1 MAKAGW
7 LDNCQSSRL
16 PSRHFATHNNVFQGH
31 RYIRISPLS
40 RFAKHCPIGEVMS
53 TATETVTT
61 AQVAESLCLVEGSQQ
76 LPGKVD
82 SSDRVRQTFT
92 LLEAKFVLQN
102 DVSLVYPLT
111 EEIQQLVARI
121 YGEYDESYRF
131 QLAISIEESVTNAM
145 IHGNLEISSES
156 RLSCDSLYYEVV
168 SERMSQ
174 PPYCDRRA
182 HVEAKLSRDQLI
194 LVVRDQGPGFDID
207 AVPDPTAA
215 ENLEKPCGRG
225 LALMRSFMDAVVHNE
240 IGNMVTMIKRP
251 PKQSD
256 R

>member
-1 MAKAGW
+1 M
-7 LDNCQSSRL
+7 
-16 PSRHFATHNNVFQGH
+16 F
-31 RYIRISPLS
+31 
-40 RFAKHCPIGEVMS
+40 
-53 TATETVTT
+53 TATEPLTTV
-61 AQVAESLCLVEGSQQ
+61 QLVESSCFVEGSQD
-76 LPGKVD
+76 LPGTAD
-82 SSDRVRQTFT
+82 PSDRVRQAFT

-121 YGEYDESYRF
+121 YGEYEESYRF
-131 QLAISIEESVTNAM
+131 QLAISLEESITNAM

-156 RLSCDSLYYEVV
+156 RLSCDSLYYDLVA
-168 SERMSQ
+168 ERKNQ
-174 PPYCDRRA
+174 QPYCDRRA
-182 HVEAKLSRDQLI
+182 HVDLTLGRDQLI
-194 LVVRDQGPGFDID
+194 LVVRDQGPGFDVD
-207 AVPDPTAA
+207 AVPDPTAT

-251 PKQSD
+251 PKQTT

>member
-1 MAKAGW
+1 
-7 LDNCQSSRL
+7 
-16 PSRHFATHNNVFQGH
+16 
-31 RYIRISPLS
+31 
-40 RFAKHCPIGEVMS
+40 MS
-53 TATETVTT
+53 TATESVTT
-61 AQVAESLCLVEGSQQ
+61 VQMAESSYLAEGSQD
-76 LPGKVD
+76 LPGTVD
-82 SSDRVRQTFT
+82 PSDRVRQSFT
-92 LLEAKFVLQN
+92 SLEAKFKLRN

-156 RLSCDSLYYEVV
+156 RLSCDSLYYELV
-168 SERMSQ
+168 SERMNQ

-182 HVEAKLSRDQLI
+182 HVEVTLGRDQLI
-194 LVVRDQGPGFDID
+194 LVVRDQGPGFDVD
-207 AVPDPTAA
+207 SVPDPTAA

-225 LALMRSFMDAVVHNE
+225 LTLMRSFMDAVVHNE

-251 PKQSD
+251 PKRAD